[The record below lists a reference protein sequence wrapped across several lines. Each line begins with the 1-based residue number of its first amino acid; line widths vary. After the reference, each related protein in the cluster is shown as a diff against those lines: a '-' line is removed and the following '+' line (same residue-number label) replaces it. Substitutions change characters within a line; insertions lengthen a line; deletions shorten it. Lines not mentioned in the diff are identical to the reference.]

1 MPMREA
7 KDPPAG
13 ERPVRFGEE
22 RRLFGVLTDPD
33 DTRPGGSR
41 PGVVLLNAGRIHRVG
56 PGRLHVGL
64 ARRLADRGFPVLRVD
79 QSGRGESLPVSG
91 RSRKEAARRDA
102 RAAVERMVGLED
114 VDSVLLFGI
123 CSGARDALRA
133 ARADGRVRGAF
144 MVDGYAYRTPRFWVR
159 HYGRRLF
166 RLESWKNVLR
176 GRNAA
181 GRWLHSLVPRPGGGA
196 TDGEAESARG
206 LEESGRGLEGD
217 DSGLVSAD
225 REEVRSALSELADR
239 GVRLHFLYTGAWTQ
253 YVNHE
258 RQLREAFPS
267 VDPGEAVEVEY
278 RPEYDHTFSSMT
290 HREALLN
297 TLEGWAARC

>member
-1 MPMREA
+1 MGEA
-7 KDPPAG
+7 TAPH

-22 RRLFGVLTDPD
+22 RRLFGVLTEPIGGDPG
-33 DTRPGGSR
+33 RSR

-56 PGRLHVGL
+56 PDRLHVRL
-64 ARRLADRGFPVLRVD
+64 ARRLAGRGFAVLRMD
-79 QSGRGESLPVSG
+79 QSGRGESLPLPG
-91 RSRKEAARRDA
+91 RSRKEAARRDV
-102 RAAVERMVGLED
+102 RAAVERMVDREE

-144 MVDGYAYRTPRFWVR
+144 MVDGYAYRTARFYLR

-181 GRWLHSLVPRPGGGA
+181 GRWLHSLAPGTEA
-196 TDGEAESARG
+196 SPDGET
-206 LEESGRGLEGD
+206 ESGRGLQESGGGPDGD
-217 DSGLVSAD
+217 DSRLVSAD
-225 REEVRSALSELADR
+225 REEVRSALSELAER
-239 GVRLHFLYTGAWTQ
+239 GVRLHFLYTGDWKQ

-267 VDPGEAVEVEY
+267 VDVGEAVEVEY